1 MARSIGE
8 RIQEL
13 RKKRN
18 LTQAEL
24 AEKLDISPQAV
35 SKWENDL
42 AYPDITVLKQ
52 LSDILETSVDQIL
65 TDEVPPE
72 TSFLPESKRKN
83 YEDLVFKIR
92 IRDKK
97 DKVNVN
103 LPLPLLDIFKDNK
116 DAFLQINDNTGTTQ
130 ILNSIDFNKL
140 IELAEK
146 GILGKLI
153 EIEGED
159 GETVEIFVE

>member
-1 MARSIGE
+1 M
-8 RIQEL
+8 
-13 RKKRN
+13 
-18 LTQAEL
+18 
-24 AEKLDISPQAV
+24 
-35 SKWENDL
+35 

-72 TSFLPESKRKN
+72 TSFLPESQRKN

-92 IRDKK
+92 IRDEKN
-97 DKVNVN
+97 KVNVN